1 MKFPNAI
8 FASVV
13 GTTRSKERS
22 YGWRGTSAGN
32 GASAYGIMPSLALA
46 GVTLKL
52 GMLHDNDWID
62 AHPYCRNNGVSQLTA
77 AVFHT

>member
-1 MKFPNAI
+1 MFEVVLSVRVVMKFPNAM

-32 GASAYGIMPSLALA
+32 GASA
-46 GVTLKL
+46 
-52 GMLHDNDWID
+52 
-62 AHPYCRNNGVSQLTA
+62 
-77 AVFHT
+77 